1 MALLAPPFP
10 KSALLRRASLTKQ
23 PCQHSPSPTR
33 AGERNLLTTAF
44 SEPRLD
50 SRHCVVLTAIFLPGH
65 HRCYFRLRLLALPQP
80 LAFRLALCGHLS
92 RLATRSTRTIIFRR
106 PSATHCR
113 CCFQRL
119 FRITPAS
126 ATWQISYAVSVRSQP
141 APEPVTTAYR
151 KYLGCILEQL
161 PKDLPTLHL

>member
-44 SEPRLD
+44 SGPRLD

-65 HRCYFRLRLLALPQP
+65 HRCYFQLRLLALPQP
-80 LAFRLALCGHLS
+80 LAFRLALCDHLS
-92 RLATRSTRTIIFRR
+92 VSFDPDRLEYL
-106 PSATHCR
+106 PCD
-113 CCFQRL
+113 
-119 FRITPAS
+119 
-126 ATWQISYAVSVRSQP
+126 
-141 APEPVTTAYR
+141 
-151 KYLGCILEQL
+151 KY
-161 PKDLPTLHL
+161 